1 MLFSALIQ
9 SIDRS
14 ASNSDGRIPETP
26 WGQTGEKKKSSRKS
40 YSFKKDISKKREN
53 IFLNMRIF
61 LMLIHLALIIA
72 T

>member
-1 MLFSALIQ
+1 MVEYQKLL
-9 SIDRS
+9 
-14 ASNSDGRIPETP
+14 GVKL
-26 WGQTGEKKKSSRKS
+26 GEKKSSRKS
-40 YSFKKDISKKREN
+40 SSFKKDISKKREN